1 LLTVSIV
8 CAVALLLVAGCG
20 KSHPSIVGTWTGSS
34 PDGKAIT
41 LVFKIVGTWTG
52 SSPDGKAITLVFK
65 NDKTVVWNITSS
77 VGTGSY
83 PARYI
88 IDYKANPIT
97 LEIRDFKT
105 AALKKYDFLGALKFV
120 DSTHFR
126 MSGESHLISESAK
139 PPKSVAS
146 NSSRFSKTK

>member
-1 LLTVSIV
+1 MKTNARALLTTICLLTVSIV

-20 KSHPSIVGTWTGSS
+20 KSHPS
-34 PDGKAIT
+34 
-41 LVFKIVGTWTG
+41 IVGTWTG

-146 NSSRFSKTK
+146 NASRFSKTK